1 MNVPPIERIAT
12 GALGAAA
19 LTYGLGRRDPLGYA
33 LAAGGALLGLR
44 AATGRCPGYRR
55 LLASTP
61 VIDVSR
67 SVTILSSRSTV
78 YRVFRDF
85 EHLPAFLE
93 HVAHV
98 EVTGPRSSRW
108 TIGEGPLSLT
118 WDADITEEI
127 EGRRLAWESR
137 QGGGLE
143 AEGAL
148 ELRDAPG
155 DRGTELTLQL
165 RYLAPGP
172 LGLAPFRRLLSG
184 MTGHQ
189 LGRELGRLRQLL
201 ETGAISTGARRPELA
216 GDKETASTASL
227 GVSVPRRRQVRADA
241 RTQLT
246 PAGRQ

>member
-1 MNVPPIERIAT
+1 VNVPPIERIAT

-78 YRVFRDF
+78 YRVFRD
-85 EHLPAFLE
+85 
-93 HVAHV
+93 
-98 EVTGPRSSRW
+98 R
-108 TIGEGPLSLT
+108 EGPLSLT

-189 LGRELGRLRQLL
+189 LARELGRLRQLL

-241 RTQLT
+241 RTQLA